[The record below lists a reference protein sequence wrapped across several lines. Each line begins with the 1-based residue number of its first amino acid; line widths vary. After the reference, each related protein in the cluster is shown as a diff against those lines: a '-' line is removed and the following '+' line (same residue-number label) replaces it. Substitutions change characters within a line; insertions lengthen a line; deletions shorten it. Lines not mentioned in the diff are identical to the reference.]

1 MSKIKTAL
9 FYSIKTV
16 MFSQTYPLPEL
27 SPEELEKLYQ
37 FAKMHDL
44 AHLVAIALESSSYP
58 FPDEKTK
65 LKWIQEKNTAI
76 ARYTY
81 QEYALAEIEAEF
93 ANSQITYLPLK
104 GAVLRENYP
113 EPWYRTSSDIDL
125 FIHEEDFEKARERLT
140 ACGFEMKSHG
150 KKDSVFSRDDF
161 VCLELHT
168 SLLST
173 NEKVELL
180 NSENIWSRIET
191 NDYKSKMQDADFYV
205 YHVEHMK
212 KHFVYGGC
220 GIRSFLDLWLLNHKN
235 VNDDI
240 FQKRQERL
248 EECGLKKF
256 EEGIRQLSEVWFGDR
271 SHNQLTKQM
280 EKYIFV
286 GGIYGTV
293 ENWAKIQIIQND
305 SKIKS
310 LWKRTWLSYEE
321 LSERYPTLKK
331 YPYLQPYYEGK
342 RLVTMLFERR
352 LGRIMNEANANR
364 KFDKEKRNQMQE
376 MLDALGIK
384 ENQK

>member
-1 MSKIKTAL
+1 
-9 FYSIKTV
+9 
-16 MFSQTYPLPEL
+16 
-27 SPEELEKLYQ
+27 
-37 FAKMHDL
+37 
-44 AHLVAIALESSSYP
+44 
-58 FPDEKTK
+58 
-65 LKWIQEKNTAI
+65 
-76 ARYTY
+76 
-81 QEYALAEIEAEF
+81 
-93 ANSQITYLPLK
+93 
-104 GAVLRENYP
+104 
-113 EPWYRTSSDIDL
+113 
-125 FIHEEDFEKARERLT
+125 
-140 ACGFEMKSHG
+140 
-150 KKDSVFSRDDF
+150 
-161 VCLELHT
+161 
-168 SLLST
+168 
-173 NEKVELL
+173 
-180 NSENIWSRIET
+180 
-191 NDYKSKMQDADFYV
+191 
-205 YHVEHMK
+205 MK

-305 SKIKS
+305 SEIKS
-310 LWKRTWLSYEE
+310 LWKRIWLSYEE

-376 MLDALGIK
+376 MLDTLGIK